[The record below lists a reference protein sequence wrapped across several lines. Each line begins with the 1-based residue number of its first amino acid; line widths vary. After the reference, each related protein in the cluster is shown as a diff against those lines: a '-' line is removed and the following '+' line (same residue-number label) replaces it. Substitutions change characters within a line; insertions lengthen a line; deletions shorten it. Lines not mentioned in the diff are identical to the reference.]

1 MDDLDK
7 KILRV
12 VQRDGALSTAE
23 IGQKVGLTAMPV
35 WRRLQKMKEQGVIK
49 GTVTLV
55 DRTSVE
61 QSLTAIVMLRTS
73 RHDIEWFEQLAAFVE
88 REDAVVEFH
97 RMSGEI
103 DFLLK
108 VLLSDMNDYR
118 DFYTRMIESVSFMDV
133 STSFAFE
140 AIKETTEVPVR

>member
-12 VQRDGALSTAE
+12 VQRDGSLSTAE
-23 IGQKVGLTAMPV
+23 IGQQVGLTAMPV

-73 RHDIEWFEQLAAFVE
+73 RHDIEWFEELAAFVE

-118 DFYTRMIESVSFMDV
+118 DFYTRMIASVSFMDV